1 MLGNISA
8 AVKAHR
14 DPKIQNVIVE
24 RMIESH
30 LKSKVIGCDWSS
42 PCYKG
47 ISPSFP
53 LQIWSDVDFPT

>member
-1 MLGNISA
+1 MGSTIEAAPAVKYQIPSKNPLLSMLGNISA

-30 LKSKVIGCDWSS
+30 LKSKVIGCD
-42 PCYKG
+42 
-47 ISPSFP
+47 
-53 LQIWSDVDFPT
+53 